1 LVRGLSSAS
10 GYPLIYKGK
19 SVAVLAMFSR
29 KKLNHIDFELLG
41 VFSDQLSKELV
52 GFFEAKNFLSE

>member
-29 KKLNHIDFELLG
+29 KKFNHLDFELLG